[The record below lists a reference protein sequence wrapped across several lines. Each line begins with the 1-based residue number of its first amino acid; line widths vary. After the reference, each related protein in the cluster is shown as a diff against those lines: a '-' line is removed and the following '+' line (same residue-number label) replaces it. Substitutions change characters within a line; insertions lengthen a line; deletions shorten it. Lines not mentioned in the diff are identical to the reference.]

1 MVVANGREGRSRRQR
16 GVARG
21 VRIRL
26 ENPVSADRLPS
37 VVRGAGLRLI
47 SVCLAVWAVGMLSP
61 RLTPHQAGVTVLV
74 GAGAVVGLVVL
85 LGAGTRSILRR
96 LRIGF
101 VDRGVAAAEA
111 LLVLVRSIGL
121 LVLSL
126 GFFLFW
132 TLVYLGVWWWRPGGA
147 FTGIGP
153 HPYFS
158 DFFYYAVSTAFIS
171 PPGDILARS
180 RGARTAT
187 MVEIVTGAAL
197 LSVYL
202 ASFVDLRP
210 PGAVQKEAG
219 ASPEPVPPS

>member
-1 MVVANGREGRSRRQR
+1 
-16 GVARG
+16 

-26 ENPVSADRLPS
+26 ESPVSAARLPA
-37 VVRGAGLRLI
+37 VIRGAGLRLL
-47 SVCLAVWAVGMLSP
+47 SVCLAVWVVGMLSP
-61 RLTPHQAGVTVLV
+61 RVTPHEAGVTVVV
-74 GAGAVVGLVVL
+74 GVAIVIGLVVL
-85 LGAGTRSILRR
+85 LGAGTRRILRR

-132 TLVYLGVWWWRPGGA
+132 TLVYLGVWWWHPASA
-147 FTGIGP
+147 FTGLDP

-158 DFFYYAVSTAFIS
+158 EFFYYAVSTAFIS
-171 PPGDILARS
+171 PPGDILAHS

-197 LSVYL
+197 ISVYL
-202 ASFVDLRP
+202 ASFVDLRAP
-210 PGAVQKEAG
+210 TGATG
-219 ASPEPVPPS
+219 DSEPR

>member
-1 MVVANGREGRSRRQR
+1 
-16 GVARG
+16 

-26 ENPVSADRLPS
+26 ESPVSAARLPA
-37 VVRGAGLRLI
+37 VIRGAGLRLL

-61 RLTPHQAGVTVLV
+61 RVTPHEAGVTV
-74 GAGAVVGLVVL
+74 VVGVAIVIGLVAL
-85 LGAGTRSILRR
+85 LGAGTHRILRR

-132 TLVYLGVWWWRPGGA
+132 TLVYLGVWWWHPASA
-147 FTGIGP
+147 FTGLHP

-158 DFFYYAVSTAFIS
+158 EFFYYAVSTAFIS
-171 PPGDILARS
+171 PPGDILAHS

-202 ASFVDLRP
+202 ASFVDLRAQT
-210 PGAVQKEAG
+210 GATG
-219 ASPEPVPPS
+219 DSEPR

>member
-1 MVVANGREGRSRRQR
+1 MVVGNGRAGRTWARC
-16 GVARG
+16 GVGRA

-26 ENPVSADRLPS
+26 ESPVSAARLPA
-37 VVRGAGLRLI
+37 VIRGAGLRLL
-47 SVCLAVWAVGMLSP
+47 SVCLAVWVVGMLSP
-61 RLTPHQAGVTVLV
+61 RVTPHEAGVTVVV
-74 GAGAVVGLVVL
+74 GVAIVIGLVVL
-85 LGAGTRSILRR
+85 LGAGTRRILRR

-132 TLVYLGVWWWRPGGA
+132 TLVYLGVWWWHPASA
-147 FTGIGP
+147 FTGLDP

-158 DFFYYAVSTAFIS
+158 EFFYYAVSTAFIS
-171 PPGDILARS
+171 PPGDILAHS

-197 LSVYL
+197 ISVYL
-202 ASFVDLRP
+202 ASFVDLRAP
-210 PGAVQKEAG
+210 TGATG
-219 ASPEPVPPS
+219 DSEPR

>member
-1 MVVANGREGRSRRQR
+1 M
-16 GVARG
+16 
-21 VRIRL
+21 RIRL
-26 ENPVSADRLPS
+26 ESPVSAARLPS

-47 SVCLAVWAVGMLSP
+47 SVCFGVWAVGMLSP

-74 GAGAVVGLVVL
+74 GAAAVIGLVLL
-85 LGAGTRSILRR
+85 LGAGTHRILRR
-96 LRIGF
+96 LRIRF
-101 VDRGVAAAEA
+101 VDRGIEAAQA

-132 TLVYLGVWWWRPGGA
+132 TLVYLGVWWWHPASA
-147 FTGIGP
+147 FRGLDH

-158 DFFYYAVSTAFIS
+158 EFFYYAVSTAFIS
-171 PPGDILARS
+171 PPGDILAHS

-202 ASFVDLRP
+202 GSFVDLRASASA
-210 PGAVQKEAG
+210 PGD
-219 ASPEPVPPS
+219 SEPLS

>member
-1 MVVANGREGRSRRQR
+1 
-16 GVARG
+16 
-21 VRIRL
+21 L
-26 ENPVSADRLPS
+26 L
-37 VVRGAGLRLI
+37 
-47 SVCLAVWAVGMLSP
+47 SVCAAVWAIGMLSP
-61 RLTPHQAGVTVLV
+61 RVTPHQAGVIV
-74 GAGAVVGLVVL
+74 VVGFAAVIAILLL
-85 LGAGTRSILRR
+85 LGAGTRRILGR

-101 VDRGVAAAEA
+101 LDRGVAVAEA

-132 TLVYLGVWWWRPGGA
+132 TLIYLGTWWWHPASA

-158 DFFYYAVSTAFIS
+158 EFFYYAVSTAFIS
-171 PPGDILARS
+171 PPGDILAHS

-202 ASFVDLRP
+202 ASFVDLRA
-210 PGAVQKEAG
+210 PGAAQGE
-219 ASPEPVPPS
+219 SEPRS

>member
-1 MVVANGREGRSRRQR
+1 M
-16 GVARG
+16 
-21 VRIRL
+21 RIRL
-26 ENPVSADRLPS
+26 ESPVSAARLPA
-37 VVRGAGLRLI
+37 VIRGAGLRLL
-47 SVCLAVWAVGMLSP
+47 SVCLAVWVVGMLSP
-61 RLTPHQAGVTVLV
+61 RVTPHEAGVTVVV
-74 GAGAVVGLVVL
+74 GVAIVIGLVVL
-85 LGAGTRSILRR
+85 LGAGTRRILRR

-132 TLVYLGVWWWRPGGA
+132 TLVYLGVWWWHPASA
-147 FTGIGP
+147 FTGLDP

-158 DFFYYAVSTAFIS
+158 EFFYYAVSTAFIS
-171 PPGDILARS
+171 PPGDILAHS

-202 ASFVDLRP
+202 ASFVDLRAP
-210 PGAVQKEAG
+210 TGATG
-219 ASPEPVPPS
+219 DSEPR

>member
-1 MVVANGREGRSRRQR
+1 
-16 GVARG
+16 

-26 ENPVSADRLPS
+26 ESPVSAARLPA
-37 VVRGAGLRLI
+37 VIRGAGLRLL
-47 SVCLAVWAVGMLSP
+47 SVCLAVWVVGMLSP
-61 RLTPHQAGVTVLV
+61 RVTPHEAGVTVVV
-74 GAGAVVGLVVL
+74 GVAIVIGLVVL
-85 LGAGTRSILRR
+85 LGAGTRRILRR

-132 TLVYLGVWWWRPGGA
+132 TLVYLGVWWWHPASA
-147 FTGIGP
+147 FTGLDP

-158 DFFYYAVSTAFIS
+158 EFFYYAVSTAFIS
-171 PPGDILARS
+171 PPGDILAHS

-202 ASFVDLRP
+202 ASFVDLRAP
-210 PGAVQKEAG
+210 AG
-219 ASPEPVPPS
+219 ATGDSEPR

>member
-1 MVVANGREGRSRRQR
+1 MVVGNGRAGRTWARC
-16 GVARG
+16 GVGRA

-26 ENPVSADRLPS
+26 ESPVSAARLPA
-37 VVRGAGLRLI
+37 VIRGAGLRLL

-61 RLTPHQAGVTVLV
+61 RVTPHEAGVTVVV
-74 GAGAVVGLVVL
+74 GVAIVIGLVVL
-85 LGAGTRSILRR
+85 LGAGTRRILRR

-132 TLVYLGVWWWRPGGA
+132 TLVYLGVWWWHPASA
-147 FTGIGP
+147 FTGLDP

-158 DFFYYAVSTAFIS
+158 EFFYYAVSTAFIS
-171 PPGDILARS
+171 PPGDILAHS

-202 ASFVDLRP
+202 ASFVDLRAP
-210 PGAVQKEAG
+210 TGATG
-219 ASPEPVPPS
+219 DSEPR

>member
-1 MVVANGREGRSRRQR
+1 VQ
-16 GVARG
+16 
-21 VRIRL
+21 IRL
-26 ENPVSADRLPS
+26 DSPVSPARLPE

-61 RLTPHQAGVTVLV
+61 RVTPHQAGVIVLL
-74 GAGAVVGLVVL
+74 GALAVISVIVL
-85 LGAGTRSILRR
+85 LGAGTRRILGR
-96 LRIGF
+96 LQIGI

-111 LLVLVRSIGL
+111 LLLLVRKIGL

-132 TLVYLGVWWWRPGGA
+132 TLVYLGVWWWHPASA
-147 FTGIGP
+147 FTGLDP

-158 DFFYYAVSTAFIS
+158 EFFYYAVSTAFIS
-171 PPGDILARS
+171 PPGDILAHS

-197 LSVYL
+197 ISVYL
-202 ASFVDLRP
+202 ASFVDLRAP
-210 PGAVQKEAG
+210 TGATG
-219 ASPEPVPPS
+219 DSEPR

>member
-1 MVVANGREGRSRRQR
+1 
-16 GVARG
+16 

-26 ENPVSADRLPS
+26 DSAVSADRLPAAI
-37 VVRGAGLRLI
+37 RGAGLRLL

-61 RLTPHQAGVTVLV
+61 RLTPHEAGVTFVV
-74 GAGAVVGLVVL
+74 GAAVAVGLVVL
-85 LGAGTRSILRR
+85 LGAGTRRILGR

-132 TLVYLGVWWWRPGGA
+132 TLVYLGVWWWHPASA
-147 FTGIGP
+147 FTGLDA

-158 DFFYYAVSTAFIS
+158 EFFYYAVSTAFIS
-171 PPGDILARS
+171 PPGDILAHS

-202 ASFVDLRP
+202 ASFVDLRAP
-210 PGAVQKEAG
+210 TSTPGE
-219 ASPEPVPPS
+219 SEPQ

>member
-1 MVVANGREGRSRRQR
+1 
-16 GVARG
+16 

-26 ENPVSADRLPS
+26 ESPVSAARLPA
-37 VVRGAGLRLI
+37 VIRGAGLRLL
-47 SVCLAVWAVGMLSP
+47 SVCLAVWVVGMLSP
-61 RLTPHQAGVTVLV
+61 RVTPHEAGVTVVV
-74 GAGAVVGLVVL
+74 GVAIVIGLVVL
-85 LGAGTRSILRR
+85 LGAGTRRILRR

-132 TLVYLGVWWWRPGGA
+132 TLVYLGVWWWHPASA
-147 FTGIGP
+147 FTGLDP

-158 DFFYYAVSTAFIS
+158 EFFYYAVSTAFIS
-171 PPGDILARS
+171 PPGDILAHS

-202 ASFVDLRP
+202 ASFVDLRAP
-210 PGAVQKEAG
+210 TGATGDSEAR
-219 ASPEPVPPS
+219 

>member
-1 MVVANGREGRSRRQR
+1 MVVGNGRAGRSWARC
-16 GVARG
+16 GVGRA

-26 ENPVSADRLPS
+26 ESPVSAARLPA
-37 VVRGAGLRLI
+37 VIRGAGLRLL
-47 SVCLAVWAVGMLSP
+47 SVCLAVWVVGMLSP
-61 RLTPHQAGVTVLV
+61 RVTPHEAGVTVVV
-74 GAGAVVGLVVL
+74 GVAIVIGLVVL
-85 LGAGTRSILRR
+85 LGAGTRRILRR

-132 TLVYLGVWWWRPGGA
+132 TLVYLGVWWWHPASA
-147 FTGIGP
+147 FTGLDP

-158 DFFYYAVSTAFIS
+158 EFFYYAVSTAFIS
-171 PPGDILARS
+171 PPGDILAHS

-202 ASFVDLRP
+202 ASFVDLRAP
-210 PGAVQKEAG
+210 TGATGDSEAR
-219 ASPEPVPPS
+219 

>member
-1 MVVANGREGRSRRQR
+1 
-16 GVARG
+16 

-26 ENPVSADRLPS
+26 ESPVSAARLPA
-37 VVRGAGLRLI
+37 VIRGAGLRLL
-47 SVCLAVWAVGMLSP
+47 SVCLAVWVVGMLSP
-61 RLTPHQAGVTVLV
+61 RVTPHEAGVTVVV
-74 GAGAVVGLVVL
+74 GMAIVIGLVVL
-85 LGAGTRSILRR
+85 LGAGTRRILRR

-132 TLVYLGVWWWRPGGA
+132 TLVYLGVWWWHPASA
-147 FTGIGP
+147 FTGLEP

-158 DFFYYAVSTAFIS
+158 EFFYYAVSTAFIS
-171 PPGDILARS
+171 PPGDILAHS

-202 ASFVDLRP
+202 ASFVDLRAP
-210 PGAVQKEAG
+210 TGATG
-219 ASPEPVPPS
+219 DSEPR

>member
-1 MVVANGREGRSRRQR
+1 
-16 GVARG
+16 
-21 VRIRL
+21 VRIRFESPIL
-26 ENPVSADRLPS
+26 PARLPE

-47 SVCLAVWAVGMLSP
+47 SVCIAVWAVGMLSP
-61 RLTPHQAGVTVLV
+61 RVTPHQAGVVVVV
-74 GAGAVVGLVVL
+74 GVAAVIGLVVL
-85 LGAGTRSILRR
+85 LGAGTRRILRR
-96 LRIGF
+96 LQIPF

-132 TLVYLGVWWWRPGGA
+132 TLIYLGVWWWHPASA
-147 FTGIGP
+147 FTGLEP

-158 DFFYYAVSTAFIS
+158 EFFYYAVSTAFIS
-171 PPGDILARS
+171 PPGDLLAHS

-202 ASFVDLRP
+202 ASFVDLRA
-210 PGAVQKEAG
+210 PGAAPG
-219 ASPEPVPPS
+219 DSEPPRAA

>member
-1 MVVANGREGRSRRQR
+1 MVVANGRAGRSPARC
-16 GVARG
+16 GVGRA

-26 ENPVSADRLPS
+26 ESPVSAARLPA
-37 VVRGAGLRLI
+37 VIRGAGLRLL

-61 RLTPHQAGVTVLV
+61 RLTPHEAGVTVAV
-74 GAGAVVGLVVL
+74 GVAVVLGLVVL
-85 LGAGTRSILRR
+85 LGAGTRRILGR

-132 TLVYLGVWWWRPGGA
+132 TLVYLGVWWWHPASA
-147 FTGIGP
+147 FSGLDP

-158 DFFYYAVSTAFIS
+158 EFFYYAVSTAFIS
-171 PPGDILARS
+171 PPGDILAHS

-202 ASFVDLRP
+202 ASFVDLRAP
-210 PGAVQKEAG
+210 TGATGDSEAR
-219 ASPEPVPPS
+219 

>member
-1 MVVANGREGRSRRQR
+1 MVVAHGRSRARC
-16 GVARG
+16 GVART

-26 ENPVSADRLPS
+26 ESPISAARLPAS
-37 VVRGAGLRLI
+37 IRGAGVRLL
-47 SVCLAVWAVGMLSP
+47 SVCLAVWAIGMLSP
-61 RLTPHQAGVTVLV
+61 RLTPHEAGVTVAV
-74 GAGAVVGLVVL
+74 GAAAVIGVALL
-85 LGAGTRSILRR
+85 LGAGTRRILGR

-132 TLVYLGVWWWRPGGA
+132 TLVYLATWWWHPASA
-147 FTGIGP
+147 FTGLDP

-158 DFFYYAVSTAFIS
+158 EFFYYAVSTAFIS
-171 PPGDILARS
+171 PPGDILAKS

-202 ASFVDLRP
+202 ASFVDLRA
-210 PGAVQKEAG
+210 PGAAPRD
-219 ASPEPVPPS
+219 SPPPPMRP

>member
-1 MVVANGREGRSRRQR
+1 
-16 GVARG
+16 

-26 ENPVSADRLPS
+26 DSPVPAARLPA
-37 VVRGAGLRLI
+37 VIRGAGLRLL

-61 RLTPHQAGVTVLV
+61 RVTPHEAGVTVL
-74 GAGAVVGLVVL
+74 AGVAVVIGLVVL
-85 LGAGTRSILRR
+85 LGAGTRRILRR

-132 TLVYLGVWWWRPGGA
+132 TLVYLGVWWWHPASA
-147 FTGIGP
+147 FTGLDS

-158 DFFYYAVSTAFIS
+158 EFFYYAVSTAFIS
-171 PPGDILARS
+171 PPGDILAHS

-202 ASFVDLRP
+202 ASFVDLRAP
-210 PGAVQKEAG
+210 TGATGESEPG
-219 ASPEPVPPS
+219 